1 MSFRRQHRIKD
12 FRANTLKIHNTA
24 DELATISTGTNE
36 LNLNVQYLQLNAK
49 FRIFINDDSLIF
61 QKKNDSGEFENK
73 FIIK

>member
-12 FRANTLKIHNTA
+12 FRGGKIILHNKA
-24 DELATISTGTNE
+24 DELATISTATSE

-49 FRIFINDDSLIF
+49 FRIFISDDSLIF